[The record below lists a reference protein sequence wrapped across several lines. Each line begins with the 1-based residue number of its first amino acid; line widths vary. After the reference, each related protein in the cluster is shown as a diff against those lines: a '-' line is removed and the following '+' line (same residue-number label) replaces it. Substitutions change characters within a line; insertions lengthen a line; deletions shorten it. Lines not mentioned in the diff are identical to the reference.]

1 MKRVLVALLLL
12 SLAACVDLP
21 GGQPAASK
29 PHAAAGPSTM
39 AKLFGRTST
48 AEEVVAYLDRIRA
61 LSEPAVAAEA
71 ARQRQAAQQDKT
83 DLSRIKAALA
93 LSLTSPPEE
102 GELLALVDP
111 VARKPSAD
119 PDLKAVASFL
129 QALAA
134 DRRRL
139 RESATAAGT
148 RLREERRLHEAQKQR
163 ADALQ
168 ERAAQLQQKLDA
180 LTEIEKSLSDRQPP
194 SR

>member
-1 MKRVLVALLLL
+1 MKRMAAILMPL
-12 SLAACVDLP
+12 LAACTDLP
-21 GGQPAASK
+21 TSQPAASQ
-29 PHAAAGPSTM
+29 PTAGSGTSTM

-48 AEEVVAYLDRIRA
+48 AEELVAYLDRIRT

-71 ARQRQAAQQDKT
+71 ARQRQAAQRDHT
-83 DLSRIKAALA
+83 DLSRMKAALA
-93 LSLTSPPEE
+93 LSLTSPADETE
-102 GELLALVDP
+102 MLSLIDP
-111 VARKPSAD
+111 IARKPSAD
-119 PDLKAVASFL
+119 PDLKAMASFL

-139 RESATAAGT
+139 RESANAAGA